1 MNFDAMVLRAMLR
14 LARRRQ
20 GADEAEIALRVGEP
34 ASRVR
39 AALRRLDGQG
49 LVERRSGVPTRLTM
63 EGLAV
68 ALALLPQPA
77 RAMRPAQRAPRAA

>member
-1 MNFDAMVLRAMLR
+1 MNLDAMVLRAMLR

-49 LVERRSGVPTRLTM
+49 LVERRSSAPPRLTM
-63 EGLAV
+63 GGLAA
-68 ALALLPQPA
+68 ALALLPRPV
-77 RAMRPAQRAPRAA
+77 RAPHPVQRAPRAA